1 MLEWAIL
8 IPRIRPVGMRTF
20 QMLQTQEKVIV
31 SGLSGKPTSSGRSID
46 LLQSIFRCHIGH
58 VRKSPT
64 FLRKIALGQSYS
76 AFRIILRRKRIG
88 NPSETFI
95 YRQWV
100 YASFPYTISFQKER
114 FPPSP
119 GEPFDFFTP
128 QPSANQYHRVWRDC
142 QIRSNKC
149 SLARSWNRS

>member
-8 IPRIRPVGMRTF
+8 IPRIRPVWVRAF

-31 SGLSGKPTSSGRSID
+31 SGLSGKPTSSGRSVD

-64 FLRKIALGQSYS
+64 FLRKIALGQSYP

-100 YASFPYTISFQKER
+100 LRFVSIHDFLPKRKVPSVSRGTFRFFHASTQC
-114 FPPSP
+114 
-119 GEPFDFFTP
+119 
-128 QPSANQYHRVWRDC
+128 QSAP
-142 QIRSNKC
+142 
-149 SLARSWNRS
+149 